1 MPDPTLCVYTTIY
14 PSAKPYLHEWY
25 ESIRRQTDLDFRLWI
40 GVDAM
45 SIEEATAAIGNEVQ
59 ATWVP
64 SERGDTPA
72 QVRQRALERI
82 VKRHEGVVLV
92 DSDDILHKSRV
103 AAART
108 NLQKS
113 DLAGCA
119 LNLVDRAGTS
129 LDIVMTLPS
138 TVLPD
143 DLFPRNNIFG
153 LSNSA
158 FRTDLLRRCL
168 PIPSEIVLVDWFLAT
183 RAWLYGGRLLFDR
196 TVRMDYRQHDD
207 NMAQVRPPFTK
218 IQLTRD
224 TNRVIQ
230 HLQIVT
236 RKLGPGAISERV
248 QRLDQARHD
257 IQAFHDRVVLR
268 ASVMKSYLESLNQ
281 LPLTP
286 IWWASVAHPSLRS
299 MWTEGI

>member
-14 PSAKPYLHEWY
+14 PSAEPYLHEWY
-25 ESIRRQTDLDFRLWI
+25 ESMRRQTDLDFHLWI

-92 DSDDILHKSRV
+92 DSDDILRKSRV

-129 LDIVMTLPS
+129 LDMVMTLPS

-230 HLQIVT
+230 HLQFVT

-299 MWTEGI
+299 MWAEGI